1 MLHGRRGTADLDL
14 PSSPAQRATSTAPGD
29 VRPGQR
35 RAHRQL
41 LGQPA
46 GLAGADCLLSAAIA
60 QPVCA
65 AGTIDPKLTQF
76 ANKKLQ
82 RALDNVRKAAQATK
96 AKQQQK
102 LIDKAG
108 GLLGKILRRE
118 LGTTS
123 DGCLQLLTAQVD
135 EVLDTLPRR

>member
-1 MLHGRRGTADLDL
+1 MR
-14 PSSPAQRATSTAPGD
+14 
-29 VRPGQR
+29 
-35 RAHRQL
+35 
-41 LGQPA
+41 
-46 GLAGADCLLSAAIA
+46 GLALLPLLAVTGCMAFDQGPMALKGTFGGPHIG
-60 QPVCA
+60 VEMEGGLGTVRFDCA

-82 RALDNVRKAAQATK
+82 RALDNLRKAAQATK

>member
-1 MLHGRRGTADLDL
+1 AAGASADAARGAVCV
-14 PSSPAQRATSTAPGD
+14 PACCQNVA
-29 VRPGQR
+29 
-35 RAHRQL
+35 
-41 LGQPA
+41 PA
-46 GLAGADCLLSAAIA
+46 GLAGAECLLSAAVA
-60 QPVCA
+60 EPVCP

-123 DGCLQLLTAQVD
+123 
-135 EVLDTLPRR
+135 